1 MNQRIVDKLNTV
13 AVNAYKALGTVLL
26 ALILAGLVSYL
37 GVQIFFF
44 VNHSWLAP
52 TVVSPT
58 DPEILQL
65 NTQLAQQAASRD
77 RLLAEQRELE
87 ARREQAGLLLGAEK
101 DFQERF
107 RVALGSERTARAK
120 SLRRLAAL
128 RREYQEASR
137 EISESNRAYAGM
149 ARTRTEALYN
159 ARMLEREERLTA
171 NHQLAQ
177 MAQSNLSLAQGSAEL
192 QTKLE
197 ALKRELDGL
206 DASLGG
212 RSEGLTTEVLLLER
226 EYTRSV
232 LEVARVESERHHL
245 EASLASLDEAVARY
259 EALLVSIRSSPWL
272 EAIERGLMV
281 GFVPYEN
288 LENAGPGTP
297 LYRCA
302 LKLVWCREVGVVG
315 QVLQGE
321 VSVKHPV
328 RQALLRGV
336 MVELKLRDERWA
348 RDALLLLGRPPLL
361 L

>member
-1 MNQRIVDKLNTV
+1 MNQRIVNKLNTV

-26 ALILAGLVSYL
+26 ALILGGLVSYL
-37 GVQIFFF
+37 GVQVFFF

-65 NTQLAQQAASRD
+65 NAQLAQQAASRD
-77 RLLAEQRELE
+77 KLLADRRDLESRLEQAERLL
-87 ARREQAGLLLGAEK
+87 GTEK

-120 SLRRLAAL
+120 ALSRLAAL
-128 RREYQEASR
+128 RQEYQEASR
-137 EISESNRAYAGM
+137 EIAESNRAYAGM

-159 ARMLEREERLTA
+159 ARLVEREEHLTA

-177 MAQSNLSLAQGSAEL
+177 MAQSNLSLAEGSAEL

-197 ALKRELDGL
+197 AVKRELDGF
-206 DASLGG
+206 DASLAGK
-212 RSEGLTTEVLLLER
+212 STGLNTEVLLLER

-232 LEVARVESERHHL
+232 LEEARAQSERRHL
-245 EASLASLDEAVARY
+245 TQSLKTLDEAVGRY
-259 EALLVSIRSSPWL
+259 DALLASIRSSPWL
-272 EAIERGLMV
+272 EAIERGLTV

-288 LENAGPGTP
+288 LENAGAGTP

-302 LKLVWCREVGVVG
+302 LKLVWCREVGMVG

-321 VSVKHPV
+321 VTVKHPV
-328 RQALLRGV
+328 RQTMVRGV

-348 RDALLLLGRPPLL
+348 RDELLLLGRPPLL